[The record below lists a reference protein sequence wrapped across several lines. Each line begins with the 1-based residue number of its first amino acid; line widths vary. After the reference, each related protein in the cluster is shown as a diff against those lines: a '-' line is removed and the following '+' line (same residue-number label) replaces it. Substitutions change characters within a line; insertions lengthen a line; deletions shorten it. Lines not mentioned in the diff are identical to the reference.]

1 VQYDTNL
8 KVNPPLRTPQDREAL
23 RKGVLDG
30 TIDCVATHHL
40 PQDTD
45 NKVVEFEYAR
55 HGMVGLETSFAVI
68 RTCLPELPLERL
80 VAILSHIPRKIFD
93 LPSASINQD
102 ETACLSLFLPEESW
116 TVSELRSKSKN
127 SPFLG
132 KQLTGKPIGII
143 NKDKVFLTEY

>member
-1 VQYDTNL
+1 M
-8 KVNPPLRTPQDREAL
+8 
-23 RKGVLDG
+23 DG

-80 VAILSHIPRKIFD
+80 VAILSHNPRKIFE
-93 LPSASINQD
+93 LTSASINQN
-102 ETACLSLFLPEESW
+102 EAACFSLFLPEESW
-116 TVSELRSKSKN
+116 TVKELRSKSKN

-132 KQLTGKPIGII
+132 KQLTGKPVGII